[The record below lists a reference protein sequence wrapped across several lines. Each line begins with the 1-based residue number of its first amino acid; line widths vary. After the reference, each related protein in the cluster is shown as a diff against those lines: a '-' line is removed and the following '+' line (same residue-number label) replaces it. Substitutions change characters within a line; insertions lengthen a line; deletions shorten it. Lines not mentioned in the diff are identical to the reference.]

1 MTHKKSLFLTLVLL
15 LATSLPAM
23 AQNSAEY
30 YHDLKG
36 MVDTAGVVH
45 LFYRHYQSQKQPSP
59 YYSIRDDIMKFNTG
73 TEQTTRFLQDYD
85 WSFAYPIGNESHN
98 IYSFAFF
105 FHNPDNYIYTLTGG
119 SVDASGGI
127 IRCDSECVSTFS
139 DLSADFMSIGVA
151 DSSSR
156 AYVDY
161 EGRGTLI
168 SEDGG
173 YHWKGV
179 SSGQLNSLDSLI
191 PAQFL
196 SVTPFNE
203 NLAFFDSTGTDGL
216 NYVEQTRDGGDTLT
230 IVDTTSG
237 TWHIVGD
244 YYDSWHSSFHY
255 DPDTTHIY
263 AILAQV
269 PHNDTTW
276 YQLRGS
282 AKQGDA
288 GSWQT
293 LFQDTTRFYVS
304 LDQSQS
310 GVLFLAE
317 GRKIYRFDNYGAD
330 ITLSQSP
337 WQTLP
342 DTSGAIV
349 GIYKHPGEDIVY
361 TLTDSSLLKVTT
373 SGIYTL
379 AHITTGIEQP
389 GSNGKPDQYV
399 LHQNYPNPFNPTTTI
414 RYELA
419 RPGPVRLTVYNVL
432 GQQVS
437 VLVNA
442 RQPAGTHQVTF
453 NASQLASGVYFYRL
467 RAGNKV
473 FVKKML
479 VMK

>member
-1 MTHKKSLFLTLVLL
+1 MTSKKMLPLTLVLL
-15 LATSLPAM
+15 LAASLPAW
-23 AQNSAEY
+23 AQTSAEN
-30 YHDLKG
+30 YHDLRG
-36 MVDTAGVVH
+36 MVDTARVVH
-45 LFYRHYQSQKQPSP
+45 LFYGHYTGQYNEILQ
-59 YYSIRDDIMKFNTG
+59 YNTSTG
-73 TEQTTRFLQDYD
+73 KLSRFLKGQNKTFIQPY
-85 WSFAYPIGNESHN
+85 ITNG
-98 IYSFAFF
+98 
-105 FHNPDNYIYTLTGG
+105 DNYAFLNRNPGNYIFMTIG
-119 SVDASGGI
+119 VDVDPGFDI
-127 IRCDSECVSTFS
+127 RRCDSSGCLGTYGGYGAPPFKP
-139 DLSADFMSIGVA
+139 FGVA
-151 DSSSR
+151 DSSKR
-156 AYVDY
+156 VYVNIKSY
-161 EGRGTLI
+161 YVNPATMI
-168 SEDGG
+168 STDGG
-173 YHWKGV
+173 YHWKGL
-179 SSGQLNSLDSLI
+179 SSDRQSFSPDSLI
-191 PAQFL
+191 PAAFL
-196 SVTPFNE
+196 SVAPYNA
-203 NLAFFDSTGTDGL
+203 NLAFFDSTETNGL
-216 NYVEQTRDGGDTLT
+216 TYLEQTKDGGDTLS
-230 IVDTTSG
+230 IVDTTQG
-237 TWHIVGD
+237 TWHINQSVG
-244 YYDSWHSSFHY
+244 YYQSWHSSFYY

-263 AILAQV
+263 AVAQV

-304 LDQSQS
+304 LDQNQT

-317 GRKIYRFDNYGAD
+317 GRKIYKFDNYGAD

-349 GIYKHPGEDIVY
+349 GIYKHPGQDIVY
-361 TLTDSSLLKVTT
+361 ALTDSSLLKITP

-389 GSNGKPDQYV
+389 GSNRKPGQFV

-467 RAGNKV
+467 RASNKV